1 LIFNDIWN
9 KLPQE
14 HLQLFELTAQVL
26 LDNAGDASVC
36 QPVEL
41 ALERIV
47 SRQERN
53 ALFQAGSTVPDLKQF
68 FTVHSLVLIKNIN
81 S

>member
-1 LIFNDIWN
+1 MV
-9 KLPQE
+9 
-14 HLQLFELTAQVL
+14 ELTTQVL
-26 LDNAGDASVC
+26 VNQPGDASVC